1 MANAKIGRKILRYRN
16 KIGITQDALAKRLKV
31 TRSVVSAWE
40 TGKAAPRCDKLKP
53 LAKVLQVG
61 VTDLL

>member
-1 MANAKIGRKILRYRN
+1 MAMAKMGRKIVRYRN
-16 KIGITQDALAKRLKV
+16 KIGISQDTLAKRLRV

-40 TGKAAPRCDKLKP
+40 TGKATPRCDKLKP
-53 LAKVLQVG
+53 LAKILQCG